1 MCVGVGVCGCASCVS
16 VFMCTPCRT
25 YMFEPDGQI
34 LEFFGEF
41 RDHKGDEVRYPIVV
55 PWFTLNG
62 LLCAW
67 TSLCVISSDAIRSC
81 TGCHYKSNLEEAE
94 GSSQNL

>member
-1 MCVGVGVCGCASCVS
+1 MGVYHVCLCLCTHIL
-16 VFMCTPCRT
+16 CTPCRT

-62 LLCAW
+62 YPVPEHSYVSFHLM
-67 TSLCVISSDAIRSC
+67 SLGVVQDV
-81 TGCHYKSNLEEAE
+81 TTN
-94 GSSQNL
+94 QT

>member
-1 MCVGVGVCGCASCVS
+1 MSVS
-16 VFMCTPCRT
+16 VCALCRT

-55 PWFTLNG
+55 PWCTLNG
-62 LLCAW
+62 YSVTELTYVSFHLM
-67 TSLCVISSDAIRSC
+67 SLGVVPDV
-81 TGCHYKSNLEEAE
+81 TTN
-94 GSSQNL
+94 QT